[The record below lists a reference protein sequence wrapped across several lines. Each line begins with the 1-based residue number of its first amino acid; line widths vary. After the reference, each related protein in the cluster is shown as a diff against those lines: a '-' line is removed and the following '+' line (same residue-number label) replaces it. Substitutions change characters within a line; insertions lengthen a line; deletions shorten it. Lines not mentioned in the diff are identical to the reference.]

1 MTTPA
6 AALATSTP
14 SQRIALALLLAGT
27 LGACAS
33 SGPSAGGRDGPER
46 TMVEGGAGFAE
57 IEIFT
62 EPGVGERTIEAE
74 SADVWEIL
82 PDVYEQLKIPVSL
95 SDPGRKVMGNSGYR
109 ARRIEGARMSKYFR
123 CGTGMLGALADD
135 YNITLS
141 VVTRLTDAPDG
152 GTTLVT
158 TVDAIGRPRATS
170 GNPLRCESSGV
181 LELRVAQLVA
191 EMSGEGS

>member
-1 MTTPA
+1 MTTSVA
-6 AALATSTP
+6 ARRAAKHTAH
-14 SQRIALALLLAGT
+14 IALALMIVGT

-33 SGPSAGGRDGPER
+33 SGPGTPGRATPER
-46 TMVEGGAGFAE
+46 AMVEADGFGS

-62 EPGVGERTIEAE
+62 QPGVGERTIQVA

-82 PDVYEQLKIPVSL
+82 PGVYEKLQIPVTL
-95 SDPGRKVMGNSGYR
+95 SDPGRKELGNRGYR

-123 CGTGMLGALADD
+123 CGAGMRGALADE

-141 VVTRLTDAPDG
+141 VVTRLTDAPEG
-152 GTTLVT
+152 GTKILT

-170 GNPLRCESSGV
+170 GNPFRCESTGV
-181 LELRVAQLVA
+181 LELRVAQVVA